1 MVLWA
6 VVATRASTLGSAGFD
21 VLVAGG
27 SHAMSTCI
35 LQSSVIRISI
45 VCSFLFLQL
54 MLSACL
60 VKMEAAAYSKSCDGW
75 C

>member
-21 VLVAGG
+21 ALVAGG

-45 VCSFLFLQL
+45 VCSLLFL
-54 MLSACL
+54 
-60 VKMEAAAYSKSCDGW
+60 
-75 C
+75 